1 MISEHHHICPVGVL
15 TASGLYELG
24 VLHSLKQAEGLV
36 WGKEKNVHNC
46 SYHILGL
53 NILKVLIDKWL
64 LLTCFTVQVIN
75 STTCQLVPRA
85 DKALISSDGV
95 TK

>member
-1 MISEHHHICPVGVL
+1 MVSVRHHICPVGVL
-15 TASGLYELG
+15 AASGICELG
-24 VLHSLKQAEGLV
+24 VLHSLKKAEGLV
-36 WGKEKNVHNC
+36 WGKKYIHNC

-75 STTCQLVPRA
+75 STSSQLVPRA
-85 DKALISSDGV
+85 DKALISSDGI
-95 TK
+95 TS